1 MEMSEKRQIY
11 RHDRAMLIGG
21 RKQMSAART
30 FFVEHIE
37 TPTGRM
43 RLVTEDTHRLRAID
57 WDDCEAR
64 MQDLL
69 LRYYGPNAVTLREAL
84 RPSHAAHALAA
95 YFDGDL
101 DAIADLAT
109 ETNGTPFQRTVWAAL
124 RRIPAG
130 RTVSYGALAAAI
142 GQPKA
147 IRAVGSANGANP
159 IAIVVPC
166 HRVIGA
172 NASLTGYG
180 GGLHRKR
187 WLLAHERGA
196 RPLFEEIPPAAAR

>member
-1 MEMSEKRQIY
+1 
-11 RHDRAMLIGG
+11 
-21 RKQMSAART
+21 MSATRT
-30 FFVEHIE
+30 FLVDHIE

-43 RLVTEDTHRLRAID
+43 RVVTDDEERLRAVD
-57 WDDCEAR
+57 WDDCETR
-64 MQDLL
+64 MYDLL
-69 LRYYGPNAVTLREAL
+69 RRYYGPDAATLRDVPH
-84 RPSHAAHALAA
+84 RSHAAHALIA
-95 YFDGDL
+95 YFEGEF

-109 ETNGTPFQRTVWAAL
+109 ETNGTPFQRSVWSAL

-130 RTVSYGALAAAI
+130 RTMSYGALAAAI
-142 GQPKA
+142 GAPKA
-147 IRAVGSANGANP
+147 IRAVGLANGANP

-187 WLLAHERGA
+187 WLLAHERGEQ
-196 RPLFEEIPPAAAR
+196 PLFDEVPQNAAR

>member
-1 MEMSEKRQIY
+1 MVTAGLE
-11 RHDRAMLIGG
+11 
-21 RKQMSAART
+21 QMSAKRM

-43 RLVTEDTHRLRAID
+43 RVVTDDQERLRAVD
-57 WDDCEAR
+57 WDDCETR
-64 MQDLL
+64 MHGLL
-69 LRYYGPNAVTLREAL
+69 RRYYGLDATMLGDVPHR
-84 RPSHAAHALAA
+84 SHAAHALVA
-95 YFDGDL
+95 YFEGEFE
-101 DAIADLAT
+101 AVADLTT
-109 ETNGTPFQRTVWAAL
+109 EMKGTPFQRSVWSAL

-130 RTVSYGALAAAI
+130 RTMSYSALAAAI
-142 GQPKA
+142 GQPRA
-147 IRAVGSANGANP
+147 VRAVGLANGANP

-187 WLLAHERGA
+187 WLLAHERGEQ
-196 RPLFEEIPPAAAR
+196 PLFDEVPRTVAR

>member
-1 MEMSEKRQIY
+1 
-11 RHDRAMLIGG
+11 
-21 RKQMSAART
+21 MSAAQT
-30 FFVEHIE
+30 FFVEHIV

-43 RLVTEDTHRLRAID
+43 RLVSDDAQRLRAVD
-57 WDDCEAR
+57 WDDCETR
-64 MQDLL
+64 MQHLL
-69 LRYYGPNAVTLREAL
+69 VRFYGPNALAQREAS
-84 RPSHAAHALAA
+84 RPSPAAHALAA

-101 DAIADLAT
+101 DVIADLAT

-130 RTVSYGALAAAI
+130 STVSYGALAAAI

-147 IRAVGSANGANP
+147 VRAVGLANAANP

-187 WLLAHERGA
+187 WLLAHERGE
-196 RPLFEEIPPAAAR
+196 RPLFDEVPETAAR